1 MMAARQQ
8 PKPPGSQP
16 GKVAGAN
23 RRKKAKEMDNNK
35 KPSEP
40 LEPERWAMKERP
52 PFNGRS
58 KLAEKTLQEE

>member
-1 MMAARQQ
+1 
-8 PKPPGSQP
+8 
-16 GKVAGAN
+16 VH
-23 RRKKAKEMDNNK
+23 KEVNPMDNNK

>member
-1 MMAARQQ
+1 
-8 PKPPGSQP
+8 
-16 GKVAGAN
+16 
-23 RRKKAKEMDNNK
+23 MDNHK

-40 LEPERWAMKERP
+40 AEEERCAMKERP

>member
-1 MMAARQQ
+1 LHF
-8 PKPPGSQP
+8 PPDFFILPQER
-16 GKVAGAN
+16 GAHKDVN
-23 RRKKAKEMDNNK
+23 HMDNNK

-40 LEPERWAMKERP
+40 AEEERWAMKERP

>member
-1 MMAARQQ
+1 M
-8 PKPPGSQP
+8 KGE
-16 GKVAGAN
+16 N
-23 RRKKAKEMDNNK
+23 HMDNHK

-40 LEPERWAMKERP
+40 AEEERWGMKERP

>member
-1 MMAARQQ
+1 MKGETHMTDITLSN
-8 PKPPGSQP
+8 KE
-16 GKVAGAN
+16 V
-23 RRKKAKEMDNNK
+23 KKMNDNK